1 MYQYKTCGLNTVYLA
16 NGYDTAEFDGEIAT
30 SIHDIDGLHKAIG
43 RNLAE
48 LSRALTGS
56 EFRFL
61 RVEMDMSQKALGL
74 LLDKTD
80 QSVANWEKSNNI
92 PRTSDVT
99 VRHLYLE
106 SIGENPLMKSFLE
119 QFNAVDRSHQ
129 EEHMNFIESH
139 EGWELNAA

>member
-1 MYQYKTCGLNTVYLA
+1 MYQYKTYGLNTVYLA

-61 RVEMDMSQKALGL
+61 RVEMDMSQRA
-74 LLDKTD
+74 TTYR
-80 QSVANWEKSNNI
+80 AR
-92 PRTSDVT
+92 P
-99 VRHLYLE
+99 
-106 SIGENPLMKSFLE
+106 M
-119 QFNAVDRSHQ
+119 
-129 EEHMNFIESH
+129 
-139 EGWELNAA
+139 